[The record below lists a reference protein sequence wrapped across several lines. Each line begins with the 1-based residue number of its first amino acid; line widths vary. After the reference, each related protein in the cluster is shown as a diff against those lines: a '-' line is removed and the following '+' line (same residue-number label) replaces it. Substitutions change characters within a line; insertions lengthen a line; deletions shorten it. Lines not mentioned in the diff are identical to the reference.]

1 MTTYLSENLNE
12 REEVSGPA
20 RLTGYSLS
28 STGAEHRFVAIT
40 GGGKKI
46 VVVVPPGETKGIS
59 GMSEPFPEG
68 LSIESKVGDGTLVA
82 NIFYEETSPVSFPDL
97 ADIEIE
103 VTE

>member
-1 MTTYLSENLNE
+1 MATHLSENLNE

-28 STGAEHRFVAIT
+28 STGTEHRFVT
-40 GGGKKI
+40 LQGGSKKI

-68 LSIESKVGDGTLVA
+68 LSVESKVGDGTLVA
-82 NIFYEETSPVSFPDL
+82 NIFFEETTPVVFP
-97 ADIEIE
+97 EFGE
-103 VTE
+103 TE